1 MKYIIEVYN
10 YSVFYE
16 LCCANIADTIL
27 SSKSH
32 TFSNSLLID
41 IFFNQQQYL
50 EKILL
55 DTALLSLFILKF

>member
-16 LCCANIADTIL
+16 LCCTNIADTIL

-55 DTALLSLFILKF
+55 DTALLS